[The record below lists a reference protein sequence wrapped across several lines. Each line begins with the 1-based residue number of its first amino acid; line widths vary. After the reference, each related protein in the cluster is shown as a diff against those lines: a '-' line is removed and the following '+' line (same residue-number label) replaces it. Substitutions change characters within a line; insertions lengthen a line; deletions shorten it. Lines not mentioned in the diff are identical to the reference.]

1 MEQVIK
7 ILSENLGM
15 ETVISAVIVCILMM
29 VVKKYKPKITPRQE
43 IIVRFLISIVVH
55 LVFTLITKG
64 EYAQIF
70 QNAMSVC
77 GVSLII
83 GSLLSEKGNGED
95 VKEIISTFIPDL
107 DEEDFEE
114 IVDVLNRE
122 KNDSAEIIIPAVY
135 ENSEIQNHNE
145 SVSD

>member
-83 GSLLSEKGNGED
+83 GSLLSGKGNGED

-135 ENSEIQNHNE
+135 ENPEIQNHNE